1 MAGSKLDP
9 TLGNRMQKTKTF
21 ILTIAASVFVI
32 WLSVEG
38 WSFKQ
43 FITQPI
49 SALQSPK
56 VVSIAS
62 GSSAKK
68 VANLL
73 YEARLIRH
81 PDWLVWVLKWQGQ
94 AESIK
99 AGEIEIQPQW
109 TLPELIDALVQG
121 KTVTYPVTFIAG
133 ETVQQALARLAGS
146 TKMRF
151 EVDLM
156 SPEAIEKALGLSVPL
171 EGQLL
176 PETYFYSANETA
188 MSIIRRS
195 HQSLNQLLK
204 QAWENRAS
212 NLPLKN
218 PYEALIL
225 ASIVE
230 KETGYAPERPMIA
243 GVFINRLRKGMR
255 LQSDPTTIYGMG
267 EAYDGN
273 IRKKDLLT
281 KTAYNTY
288 RINGLPPTP
297 IALAS
302 EDAIRAFMNPATT
315 EALYFVASGQG
326 QHVFSKTLEEHNK
339 AVQKYLLKRH

>member
-1 MAGSKLDP
+1 V
-9 TLGNRMQKTKTF
+9 QKTKTF

-121 KTVTYPVTFIAG
+121 KTVTYPVTFITG

-302 EDAIRAFMNPATT
+302 EDAIRAVMNPATT

>member
-1 MAGSKLDP
+1 
-9 TLGNRMQKTKTF
+9 MQKTKTF
-21 ILTIAASVFVI
+21 ILTLATSLFVI
-32 WLSVEG
+32 WLTVEA

-43 FITQPI
+43 FLTQPI
-49 SALQSPK
+49 SSLSSPK

-68 VANLL
+68 IANLL
-73 YEARLIRH
+73 YEARLVRH
-81 PDWLVWVLKWQGQ
+81 PNWLVWVLKWQGQ
-94 AESIK
+94 AESVK

-109 TLPELIDALVQG
+109 TLTELIDALVQG

-133 ETVQQALARLAGS
+133 ETVQQALTRLAAS

-151 EVDLM
+151 EVDLT
-156 SPEAIEKALGLSVPL
+156 SEKWVQQALGLSEPL

-188 MSIIRRS
+188 VSVLRRS
-195 HQSLNQLLK
+195 HQSLKTVLI
-204 QAWENRAS
+204 QAWQNRDPD
-212 NLPLKN
+212 LPLKT

-230 KETGYAPERPMIA
+230 KETGYAPERPIIA

-267 EAYDGN
+267 DAYDGN
-273 IRKKDLLT
+273 IRKQDLLT

-288 RINGLPPTP
+288 RISGLPPTP

-302 EDAIRAFMNPATT
+302 EDAIKAVLNPATT
-315 EALYFVASGQG
+315 KALYFVASGQG
-326 QHVFSKTLEEHNK
+326 QHVFSNTLEAHNQ
-339 AVQKYLLKRH
+339 AVQKYILNRR

>member
-1 MAGSKLDP
+1 
-9 TLGNRMQKTKTF
+9 MQKTKTF
-21 ILTIAASVFVI
+21 IVTVAVSLFVI

-43 FITQPI
+43 FLTQPI
-49 SALQSPK
+49 STSTSPK
-56 VVSIAS
+56 VISIAP
-62 GSSAKK
+62 GSTAKK
-68 VANLL
+68 VAYRL
-73 YEARLIRH
+73 YEAGLVRH
-81 PDWLVWVLKWQGQ
+81 PNWLLWMLKWHGQ

-109 TLPELIDALVQG
+109 RLNELIDALVQG

-133 ETVQQALARLAGS
+133 ETVQQALDRLANS

-151 EVDLM
+151 ETDLTDLK
-156 SPEAIEKALGLSVPL
+156 SIQQALGLSHSL

-188 MSIIRRS
+188 LSIIRRS
-195 HQSLNQLLK
+195 HQSLNAVLQ
-204 QAWENRAS
+204 QAWENRAP
-212 NLPLKN
+212 NLPLKS

-230 KETGYAPERPMIA
+230 KETGYAPERPKIA

-267 EAYDGN
+267 DAYDGN
-273 IRKKDLLT
+273 IRKKDLLE
-281 KTAYNTY
+281 KTPYNTY
-288 RINGLPPTP
+288 RIAGLPPTP

-302 EDAIRAFMNPATT
+302 EDAIRAVLRPATT
-315 EALYFVASGQG
+315 KALYFVASGKG
-326 QHVFSKTLEEHNK
+326 QHVFSNTLEQHNQ
-339 AVQKYLLKRH
+339 AVQKYILKRH

>member
-1 MAGSKLDP
+1 
-9 TLGNRMQKTKTF
+9 MQKTKTF
-21 ILTIAASVFVI
+21 ILTLATSLFVI
-32 WLSVEG
+32 WLTVEA

-43 FITQPI
+43 FLTQPI
-49 SALQSPK
+49 SSLSSPK

-68 VANLL
+68 IANLL
-73 YEARLIRH
+73 YEDRLVRH
-81 PDWLVWVLKWQGQ
+81 PNWLVWVLKWQGQ
-94 AESIK
+94 AESVK

-109 TLPELIDALVQG
+109 TLTELVDALVQG

-133 ETVQQALARLAGS
+133 ETVQQALTRLAAS

-151 EVDLM
+151 EVDLT
-156 SPEAIEKALGLSVPL
+156 SEKSVQQALSLSEPL

-188 MSIIRRS
+188 LSVLRRS
-195 HQSLNQLLK
+195 HQSLKTVLT
-204 QAWENRAS
+204 QAWQNRAP
-212 NLPLKN
+212 NLPLKT

-230 KETGYAPERPMIA
+230 KETGYAPERPKIA

-267 EAYDGN
+267 DAYDGN
-273 IRKKDLLT
+273 IRKQDLLT

-288 RINGLPPTP
+288 RISGLPPTP

-302 EDAIRAFMNPATT
+302 EDAIKAVLNPATT
-315 EALYFVASGQG
+315 KALYFVASGQG
-326 QHVFSKTLEEHNK
+326 QHVFSNTLEAHNQ
-339 AVQKYLLKRH
+339 AVQKYILNRR

>member
-1 MAGSKLDP
+1 
-9 TLGNRMQKTKTF
+9 MQKTKTF
-21 ILTIAASVFVI
+21 ILTIAVSLFVI

-43 FITQPI
+43 FLTQPI
-49 SALQSPK
+49 SNLTSPK
-56 VVSIAS
+56 VVSIAP

-68 VANLL
+68 VAYRL
-73 YEARLIRH
+73 YEENLVRH
-81 PDWLVWVLKWQGQ
+81 PNWLVLMLKWQGQ

-99 AGEIEIQPQW
+99 AGEIEIQPHWQ
-109 TLPELIDALVQG
+109 LDELIDALVQG

-151 EVDLM
+151 EVDLT
-156 SPEAIEKALGLSVPL
+156 SAESVQKALGLSEPL

-188 MSIIRRS
+188 LSILRRS
-195 HQSLNQLLK
+195 HQSLNAVLQ
-204 QAWENRAS
+204 QAWENRAP
-212 NLPLKN
+212 NLPLKT

-267 EAYDGN
+267 DAYDGN

-288 RINGLPPTP
+288 RISGLPPTP

-302 EDAIRAFMNPATT
+302 EDAIQAVLNPATT
-315 EALYFVASGQG
+315 KALYFVASGKG
-326 QHVFSKTLEEHNK
+326 QHVFSKTLEAHNK
-339 AVQKYLLKRH
+339 AVQKYILKRH

>member
-1 MAGSKLDP
+1 
-9 TLGNRMQKTKTF
+9 MQKTKTF
-21 ILTIAASVFVI
+21 LGTLVVSLLVI
-32 WLSVEG
+32 WLSVEA

-43 FITQPI
+43 FLTQPI
-49 SALQSPK
+49 SALQAPK

-62 GSSAKK
+62 GTSAKK
-68 VANLL
+68 IAHLL
-73 YEARLIRH
+73 YDARLVRH
-81 PDWLVWVLKWQGQ
+81 PNWLILVLKCQGQ

-109 TLPELIDALVQG
+109 RLTELIDALVQG

-133 ETVQQALARLAGS
+133 ETVSQSLQRLADAP
-146 TKMRF
+146 KMRF
-151 EVDLM
+151 EVDLD
-156 SPEAIEKALGLSVPL
+156 SSQQLQHELGLSESL

-188 MSIIRRS
+188 LSVLRRS
-195 HQSLNQLLK
+195 HQALK
-204 QAWENRAS
+204 TVLDEAWANRAED
-212 NLPLKN
+212 LPLKT
-218 PYEALIL
+218 PYEALVL

-267 EAYDGN
+267 DDYDGN
-273 IRKKDLLT
+273 IRKKDLQT
-281 KTAYNTY
+281 KTPYNTY

-302 EDAIRAFMNPATT
+302 QDAIQAVLNPANTK
-315 EALYFVASGQG
+315 AYYFVASGNG
-326 QHVFSKTLEEHNK
+326 KHVFSNTLEQHNQ
-339 AVQKYLLKRH
+339 AVQRYIFNRH